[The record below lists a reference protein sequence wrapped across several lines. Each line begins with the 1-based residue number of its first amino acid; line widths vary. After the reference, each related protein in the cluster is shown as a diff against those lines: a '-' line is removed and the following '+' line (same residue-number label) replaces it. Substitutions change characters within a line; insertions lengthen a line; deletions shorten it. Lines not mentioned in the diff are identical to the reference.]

1 MRRIITTT
9 VIGLTFTACAPAEGE
24 LSPTNG
30 PVFEADATPAA
41 LPMDDLGY
49 EAAKSDLRIEREL
62 APDADRMIRDRLVE
76 TDPDCRRVAYM
87 AVRWRDDQNS
97 YDAMFYSLSGRPA
110 AGATGYHAPVGE
122 DGGTFAGHW
131 KSRVVDDTTNRSG
144 PMGGIYESD
153 GELSGQATLDGV
165 PFELTGG
172 WIRLDGQGGV
182 ALALVEY
189 CG

>member
-1 MRRIITTT
+1 MFVT
-9 VIGLTFTACAPAEGE
+9 GLTFTACAAQGDIA
-24 LSPTNG
+24 PTDG
-30 PVFEADATPAA
+30 PLFEADATPAA

-49 EAAKSDLRIEREL
+49 EAAKSEITVNSEL
-62 APDADRMIRDRLVE
+62 TPDAERLIRDRIID

-87 AVRWRDDQNS
+87 AVRWMDEQNS
-97 YDAMFYSLSGRPA
+97 YNAMFYTLNGRPA
-110 AGATGYHAPVGE
+110 AGASGYHAPFGE

-131 KSRVVDDTTNRSG
+131 RSITVEDSRHRAG

-153 GELSGQATLDGV
+153 GELNGQVTLGDV

-172 WIRLDGQGGV
+172 WVRMGEEGGF